1 MSRDSLLT
9 TAALPPVATP
19 SEATDAGVEVSAIE
33 APAIAPVAAA
43 KVSAPEP
50 ALPRHI
56 AIIMDGNGR
65 WAAARNQ
72 PRWAGHRAGIAAVR
86 RTVEE
91 ARRLG
96 VGTVTLYAFS
106 TENWK
111 RPSVEVAALWE
122 LLSRFLVCE
131 RAELR
136 EKGVRLVGVGRRDR
150 LPLGPRTALEL
161 TERLTAGGKDMLL
174 RLAIDY
180 GSRCA
185 IAEAARRLAR
195 QVGQGALSA
204 DAIDEERLT
213 AELQRGPRADQPVPA
228 PDLLIRTGGEMRL
241 SNFMLWECAYAELW
255 FTATLW
261 PDFERATLAE
271 ALADFARRKR
281 RFGA

>member
-1 MSRDSLLT
+1 MSEESLAAT
-9 TAALPPVATP
+9 T
-19 SEATDAGVEVSAIE
+19 EATVLAEQATTTVSASLPAGGE
-33 APAIAPVAAA
+33 HAAAAPAESQA
-43 KVSAPEP
+43 

-65 WAAARNQ
+65 WAAARQ
-72 PRWAGHRAGIAAVR
+72 EPRWAGHRAGIAAVR

-91 ARRLG
+91 TRRLG
-96 VGTVTLYAFS
+96 VPVVTLYAFS

-111 RPSVEVAALWE
+111 RSSVEVSALWE

-136 EKGVRLVGVGRRDR
+136 EKGIRLVGIGRRDR

-161 TERLTAGGKDMLL
+161 TERLTSGGRDMLL

-180 GSRCA
+180 GSQWA

-195 QVGQGALSA
+195 QVAAGKLSA
-204 DAIDEERLT
+204 DEIDEARLS
-213 AELQRGPRADQPVPA
+213 AALLNGPGEEPLPA
-228 PDLLIRTGGEMRL
+228 PDLLIRTGGETRL

-255 FTATLW
+255 FTPTLW

-281 RFGA
+281 RYGA

>member
-1 MSRDSLLT
+1 MTS
-9 TAALPPVATP
+9 
-19 SEATDAGVEVSAIE
+19 
-33 APAIAPVAAA
+33 APAAEGAAGLGGGSR
-43 KVSAPEP
+43 V
-50 ALPRHI
+50 PRHV

-65 WAAARNQ
+65 WAAARQ
-72 PRWAGHRAGIAAVR
+72 EPRWAGHRAGIAAVR

-91 ARRLG
+91 TRRLG
-96 VGTVTLYAFS
+96 VPVVTLYAFS

-111 RPSVEVAALWE
+111 RSSVEVSALWE

-136 EKGVRLVGVGRRDR
+136 EKGIRLVGIGRRDR

-161 TERLTAGGKDMLL
+161 TERLTSGGRDMLL

-180 GSRCA
+180 GSQWA

-195 QVGQGALSA
+195 QVAAGKLSA
-204 DAIDEERLT
+204 EEIDEARLS
-213 AELQRGPRADQPVPA
+213 AALLNGPGEEPLPA
-228 PDLLIRTGGEMRL
+228 PDLLIRTGGETRL

-255 FTATLW
+255 FTPTLW

-281 RFGA
+281 RYGA